1 MPLVA
6 SSTSPYVSGLSP
18 QGRLTS
24 AATARPS
31 FYGAPLVAWQP
42 ALGADQY
49 QVQWSKTQYP
59 WVTKGEKFTYATS
72 ALLTARAR
80 GLVLPRP
87 RRQLLAAGHC
97 PRDVVVGAGRAEGR
111 EADLRGRQEVR
122 SIGSRGCEPA
132 DLELALSLADD
143 ADAITLPRFRAHD
156 LRVETKPDLTP
167 VSEADRAA
175 EAALRERLARE
186 RPGEAVLGEE
196 EGGEDASGWILDPI
210 DGTRNYTRGI
220 PVWATLIAY
229 ADRIAVVSA
238 PALGRRWWAERGAGA
253 FLDGSPIHVSAI
265 DRLEDA
271 TVLYGLERPPPA
283 RAYEA
288 WHIRG
293 FGDFWAHMLVA
304 EGAAEA
310 AFDASGLAIWDW
322 APMKILVEEAGGR
335 YEESVSWNGRLDV
348 SELR

>member
-1 MPLVA
+1 M
-6 SSTSPYVSGLSP
+6 SP
-18 QGRLTS
+18 
-24 AATARPS
+24 
-31 FYGAPLVAWQP
+31 
-42 ALGADQY
+42 
-49 QVQWSKTQYP
+49 
-59 WVTKGEKFTYATS
+59 
-72 ALLTARAR
+72 
-80 GLVLPRP
+80 
-87 RRQLLAAGHC
+87 
-97 PRDVVVGAGRAEGR
+97 
-111 EADLRGRQEVR
+111 
-122 SIGSRGCEPA
+122 

-143 ADAITLPRFRAHD
+143 ADAITLARFRAAD
-156 LRVETKPDLTP
+156 LHVETKPDLTP

-175 EAALRERLARE
+175 ETALRERLARE

-229 ADRIAVVSA
+229 ADRVAVVSA

-304 EGAAEA
+304 EGAAEVA
-310 AFDASGLAIWDW
+310 VDALGLAVWDTATLGVILDASGLAIWDW